1 MPAPTALKQA
11 EDAPLALDVPLP
23 VEGKKKILSRKGRV
37 LKTISDSGPGND
49 EEFLLDAPDALPID
63 ADVLV
68 PVEESNENGMAI
80 DEEGRPRFAPARD
93 IVRLPRVIILSV
105 CDSNHV
111 SRTPSPGSKPAKFPF
126 LLTE

>member
-1 MPAPTALKQA
+1 MFRFQLK
-11 EDAPLALDVPLP
+11 VR
-23 VEGKKKILSRKGRV
+23 KKNLSRERV

-49 EEFLLDAPDALPID
+49 EEFLLDAPDALPTD

-93 IVRLPRVIILSV
+93 IVSLTRAIKLSV
-105 CDSNHV
+105 CDSNHPY
-111 SRTPSPGSKPAKFPF
+111 RIPSLGSKPAKSLF